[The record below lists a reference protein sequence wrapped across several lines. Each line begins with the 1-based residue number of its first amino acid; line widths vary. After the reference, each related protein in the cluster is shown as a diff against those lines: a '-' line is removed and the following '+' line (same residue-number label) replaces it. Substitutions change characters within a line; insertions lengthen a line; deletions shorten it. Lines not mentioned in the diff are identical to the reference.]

1 MDELRFDGQVAIV
14 TGAGGGLG
22 AAHAK
27 LLAARRASSSTTT
40 AATPTALGRA
50 ATPADEVVAEIR
62 AQGGEAVASYD
73 SVITAA
79 AGLAIVRTALDSFGR
94 IDIVVA
100 NAGIS
105 GGGRFGEIPS
115 ESVERMVDTHLM
127 GAFNVL
133 QPAWPHM
140 TAQHYGRVVLTTSGS
155 VFGTATAPYVS
166 AKAGVFGLAR
176 SLSSEGHQHGIKV
189 NAIMPVAY
197 SRMTAQIPDDDFRT
211 WIERN
216 FPPHKVSPLVALL
229 AHEAAPCTGETFS
242 VGGGRAARVVLGVG
256 PGWHTPDPT
265 PETFLEHFDALMSIE
280 PLVPPPHR
288 RARSHV
294 LRPGDRRPRPV
305 TRLRTARDPW
315 VRCRRASCFG
325 LSSSPPKILSPP
337 PTIPGPPNPTY
348 RRHRRQSRVNGV
360 AIDRSPR
367 NVGSRVSPASSRPS
381 PIRSK
386 RTLAPRRRRRRSRPS
401 KAALRSAYCAPFGR
415 IDLAGVHPRIDQRVD
430 IDGIAERMF

>member
-27 LLAARRASSSTTT
+27 LLAARGARVVVNDYGGNTHGAGASN
-40 AATPTALGRA
+40 A
-50 ATPADEVVAEIR
+50 PADDLVAEIR
-62 AQGGEAVASYD
+62 ADGGDAVASYD

-79 AGLAIVRTALDSFGR
+79 AGLAIVRTALETYGR

-127 GAFNVL
+127 GAFNVV

-140 TAQHYGRVVLTTSGS
+140 TAQGYGRVVLTSSGS
-155 VFGTATAPYVS
+155 VFGTASAPYVS

-176 SLSSEGHQHGIKV
+176 SLSSEGREQGVKV

-242 VGGGRAARVVLGVG
+242 VGGGRVARVVLGVG
-256 PGWHTPDPT
+256 PGWHTPDPS
-265 PETFLEHFDALMSIE
+265 PEAFLEHFDDVMAID
-280 PLVPPPHR
+280 PLVLPRTGEHEVTYYGP
-288 RARSHV
+288 AI
-294 LRPGDRRPRPV
+294 GDSWP
-305 TRLRTARDPW
+305 
-315 VRCRRASCFG
+315 
-325 LSSSPPKILSPP
+325 
-337 PTIPGPPNPTY
+337 
-348 RRHRRQSRVNGV
+348 
-360 AIDRSPR
+360 
-367 NVGSRVSPASSRPS
+367 
-381 PIRSK
+381 
-386 RTLAPRRRRRRSRPS
+386 
-401 KAALRSAYCAPFGR
+401 
-415 IDLAGVHPRIDQRVD
+415 
-430 IDGIAERMF
+430 